1 MMQKLNVLQNG
12 YCKEAP
18 SPQSALDIFAG
29 SWWTAMPAGSGLLA
43 GKHPGFE
50 DSRCGWVN
58 DITSLAGKSILE
70 LGPFEAY
77 NTWQL
82 AKINPSNLIGVEASR
97 FNYLKCLVVKEVL
110 DFKADL
116 LFGDICK
123 YLENADRFDLILA
136 SGVLYHQTDPLTLL
150 RLAGKKTDKIY
161 LWTHY
166 FDEGCLA
173 SPQQGPGFQ
182 AANNSEVE
190 FCGEPFQ
197 YHYRNYLLEDF
208 DNSLPLNWSGGTA
221 PYANWLTRADIF
233 RALDLLGFKNIRI
246 QVDGDRL
253 ENLPVIALLAQR

>member
-1 MMQKLNVLQNG
+1 MKKFNVLRNG
-12 YCKEAP
+12 FCNAAP
-18 SPQSALDIFAG
+18 SPQSALDIFTG
-29 SWWTAMPAGSGLLA
+29 SWWTGMPAGSGLIA

-58 DITSLAGKSILE
+58 DITPLAGKSILE

-82 AKINPSNLIGVEASR
+82 ANINPRRLVSIEANR

-110 DFKADL
+110 GFKADFL
-116 LFGDICK
+116 LGDICK
-123 YLENADRFDLILA
+123 YLENTDRFDFIFA
-136 SGVLYHQTDPLTLL
+136 SGVLYHQTDPLNLL
-150 RLAGKKTDKIY
+150 HLASKKTDTIY

-173 SPQQGPGFQ
+173 SSQQGPGFR
-182 AANNSEVE
+182 AAHNSQVE
-190 FCGEPFQ
+190 FCGEPFE
-197 YHYRNYLLEDF
+197 YHYRSYLLDDF

-221 PYANWLTRADIF
+221 SYTNWLTRADVF
-233 RALDLLGFKNIRI
+233 RALELLGFTNIRV

-253 ENLPVIALLAQR
+253 ENLPVIAVLAQR